1 LDLNFRARLT
11 PGNNHI
17 NNTFGE
23 QLLSCYS
30 ISEHGEHYSEMVNA
44 KEKNFSTSF
53 KALKPDFIELEEEI
67 QF

>member
-1 LDLNFRARLT
+1 
-11 PGNNHI
+11 
-17 NNTFGE
+17 
-23 QLLSCYS
+23 
-30 ISEHGEHYSEMVNA
+30 MVNA